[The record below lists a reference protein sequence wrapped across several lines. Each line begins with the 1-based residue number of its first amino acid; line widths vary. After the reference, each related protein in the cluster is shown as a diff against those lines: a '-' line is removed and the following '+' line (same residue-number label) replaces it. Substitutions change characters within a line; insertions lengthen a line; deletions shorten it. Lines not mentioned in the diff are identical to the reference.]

1 MKLTIGLLIAVLC
14 AGVSLA
20 ETQPLPDYVP
30 QGCEYG
36 RRAEG
41 DLVYYT
47 RPNYTAEQ
55 IAELES
61 KVIGQIASIRPG
73 VTDRHQILE
82 LFGPPPEVMARR
94 ERPGES
100 EFLTYRYGSVE
111 FFFDPWKKLVHE
123 IRFEKA
129 GPYSYQGKIRVG
141 SSLDE
146 LLAAVGAPA
155 KTVVGEPIHFNEDRV
170 LFRDVERTKGRGYIT
185 YDAEG
190 VRFFLLNDAV
200 TAIYLFKPKPPANTS
215 P

>member
-1 MKLTIGLLIAVLC
+1 MKLKTSLLVAVLC
-14 AGVSLA
+14 AGGSLA
-20 ETQPLPDYVP
+20 QTPPFPDYIP
-30 QGCEYG
+30 QGCEYVRHAG
-36 RRAEG
+36 GEFI
-41 DLVYYT
+41 YYT
-47 RPNYTAEQ
+47 RPIGPAAQ
-55 IAELES
+55 AELES
-61 KVIGQIASIRPG
+61 KVIGQLASIQPG
-73 VTDRHQILE
+73 VTDRQKVLE